1 MNSIYWL
8 LLIIVLLVIEIITL
22 GLTTIW
28 FAGGALV
35 AFILCLLDLHWKVQW
50 TAFIAVSFLLLV
62 FTRPLAVKRLNQKTQ
77 NQKTN
82 VDSLAGRLAVVTET
96 IDNDKG
102 TGSVSVNGQIWTARS
117 VRAGEV
123 FEPGEKVVA
132 ERIEGVKIFVSR
144 AEA

>member
-35 AFILCLLDLHWKVQW
+35 GFILCLLDLHWKAQW
-50 TAFIAVSFLLLV
+50 TAFIVVSFLLLV
-62 FTRPLAVKRLNQKTQ
+62 FTRPLAVKRLNNKT
-77 NQKTN
+77 QKTN
-82 VDSLAGRLAVVTET
+82 VDSLAGSLAVVTET

-102 TGSVSVNGQIWTARS
+102 TGSVNINGQIWTARS
-117 VRAGEV
+117 ARAGEV
-123 FEPGEKVVA
+123 FRPGDKVVA
-132 ERIEGVKIFVSR
+132 ERVEGVKVFVDQ
-144 AEA
+144 AAL

>member
-8 LLIIVLLVIEIITL
+8 LLIIILLVIEIITL

-28 FAGGALV
+28 FAGGALA

-50 TAFIAVSFLLLV
+50 TAFISVSFLLLI
-62 FTRPLAVKRLNQKTQ
+62 FTRPLAVKRLNNKTQ
-77 NQKTN
+77 RTN
-82 VDSLAGRLAVVTET
+82 VDSLAGSLAVVTET

-117 VRAGEV
+117 VRTGEV
-123 FEPGEKVVA
+123 FRSDEKVVV
-132 ERIEGVKIFVSR
+132 ERIEGVKVFVDR
-144 AEA
+144 AEP